1 MPAGPESRKR
11 AEAWRD
17 EMGMESKVRDET
29 DGALTMVGIAGMRR
43 RRTGRGGRI
52 RQWLYLRQGKR
63 RILFIAR
70 AAARRRVAGTFHG
83 CAVVLFQSPLEERA
97 HIQHTPSFFSI
108 PPLLFCRLCSF
119 FFLCEGPEHGDWPF
133 RFPILYSF
141 WCWYSV
147 YLNGS
152 FIKNFITSNIINCA
166 DMAKRDKNEVS

>member
-1 MPAGPESRKR
+1 
-11 AEAWRD
+11 
-17 EMGMESKVRDET
+17 
-29 DGALTMVGIAGMRR
+29 MRR
-43 RRTGRGGRI
+43 QPAEDEGEAVGFVRGFPCE
-52 RQWLYLRQGKR
+52 LRQGKKR
-63 RILFIAR
+63 RILFLAR
-70 AAARRRVAGTFHG
+70 G
-83 CAVVLFQSPLEERA
+83 VVSLNGPISFSRTGPLVSPERA

-152 FIKNFITSNIINCA
+152 FIKNFISINFCITSSILLIWQDNCA
-166 DMAKRDKNEVS
+166 MKLLLRLALGYTNCQLGIILCSLISFFK